1 MDLLNLYK
9 YLYHCNF
16 MSIDELTERTEI
28 NFPRNLDERELKKL
42 VAYLGEMLIA
52 NVDFIISENYRA
64 SRIISLSDKRT
75 QIRLSSMEAS
85 GTIIGYNRSA
95 NFRCKTIISD
105 KYSRNLITGMKF
117 DTIPGYNIR
126 EHRQEEVKLWAEI
139 KNYIESYKP

>member
-75 QIRLSSMEAS
+75 QIRLSSMEA
-85 GTIIGYNRSA
+85 
-95 NFRCKTIISD
+95 
-105 KYSRNLITGMKF
+105 
-117 DTIPGYNIR
+117 
-126 EHRQEEVKLWAEI
+126 
-139 KNYIESYKP
+139 